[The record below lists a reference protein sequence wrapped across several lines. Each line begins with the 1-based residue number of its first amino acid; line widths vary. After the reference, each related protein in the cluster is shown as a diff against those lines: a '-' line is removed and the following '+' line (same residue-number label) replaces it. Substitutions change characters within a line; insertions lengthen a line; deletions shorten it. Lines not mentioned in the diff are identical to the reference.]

1 MGVALAS
8 DNATKN
14 NSGED
19 RAEKNNQQETTRTRD
34 GIGLAFERLYDD
46 DDDDNDDDD
55 IGADSTTIENNI
67 QIRCQAQL
75 EAYKLVKQMKM
86 QDNEGHFNDPLK
98 YWAGIEHQSP
108 ELSQLAK
115 EFLSIP
121 ATSAPS
127 ERVWSRAARVIRA
140 KRACLDQEITARMM
154 FAQENSDLIHE
165 YWNKLKPDE
174 PLPMVNTT
182 FLLL

>member
-1 MGVALAS
+1 M
-8 DNATKN
+8 
-14 NSGED
+14 
-19 RAEKNNQQETTRTRD
+19 
-34 GIGLAFERLYDD
+34 YDD
-46 DDDDNDDDD
+46 DDDDDDDDD

-67 QIRCQAQL
+67 RIRCQAQL

-86 QDNEGHFNDPLK
+86 RDNEGNFNDPLK

-140 KRACLDQEITARMM
+140 KRARLDPDITARMM
-154 FAQENSDLIHE
+154 FAQENSDLIRE
-165 YWNKLKPDE
+165 YWNKLKPNE
-174 PLPMVNTT
+174 PLPN
-182 FLLL
+182 